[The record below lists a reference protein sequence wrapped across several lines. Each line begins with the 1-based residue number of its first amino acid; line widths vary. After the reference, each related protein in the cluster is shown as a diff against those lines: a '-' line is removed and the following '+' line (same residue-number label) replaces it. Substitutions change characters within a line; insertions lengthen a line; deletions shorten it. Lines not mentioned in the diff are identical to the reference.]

1 MTDVE
6 TSKVE
11 EIVDEVQEETP
22 TLEETQGTSS
32 EVEGDPS
39 RQNRTEKKIRK
50 ILAKSGLKPVEG
62 ILRIATK
69 KDGKVYIRCYI
80 LNIKNHYRVL
90 KGVQCM

>member
-6 TSKVE
+6 SKVE
-11 EIVDEVQEETP
+11 EIVDDVQVEETP
-22 TLEETQGTSS
+22 SLEDVNEEVSG

-50 ILAKSGLKPVEG
+50 ILAKSGLKSVEG

-69 KDGKVYIRCYI
+69 KDGKVCTMIY
-80 LNIKNHYRVL
+80 
-90 KGVQCM
+90 